1 MNVDQGI
8 FVPAILGII
17 EGATEFLPVS
27 STAHIL
33 LAGHFLGFESPGRV
47 FEVLIQLGAILAI
60 VVVYFQ
66 RLIGLA
72 RDAISRKPGAL
83 RFLLGVF
90 LACLPAGLAGVL
102 LHDFI
107 KTVIYESPIVYCVSL
122 IVGGIVLLY
131 VDQLKLTPKYHDIY
145 NYPPL
150 LCLYIGLFQMLA
162 LIPGV
167 SRSGATI
174 VGSLLLGTD
183 KRSAAEFSFFI
194 AMPLMTAA
202 FLYDLYKSR
211 DFITQELGLA
221 VIVGFAAAFVTAVIA
236 VRFLLDFVSRNGFS
250 LFAYW
255 RIFIGAIGLWG
266 VVLFGSSVVI
276 LAFLP
281 WLDHSPVKSIR
292 YRPDWHKTVMLV
304 FGVVFVTLGYLGTQL
319 PTPAF
324 TIISQVC
331 TLLYFAFFLLMPW
344 WSTMGRF
351 KPVPKRV
358 TFTPH

>member
-1 MNVDQGI
+1 MSVDQGL
-8 FVPAILGII
+8 FVPAILGVI

-33 LAGHFLGFESPGRV
+33 LAGHFLGFNSPGRV

-66 RLIGLA
+66 RLVALA
-72 RDAISRKPGAL
+72 RDALARKPGAL

-90 LACLPAGLAGVL
+90 LACLPAGIAGLL

-107 KTVIYESPIVYCVSL
+107 KTVIYETPILFCVSL

-194 AMPLMTAA
+194 AMPLMAAA
-202 FLYDLYKSR
+202 FGYDLYKSR
-211 DFITQELGLA
+211 EFITAELGLA
-221 VIVGFAAAFVTAVIA
+221 VIIGFVAAFITAFIV
-236 VRFLLDFVSRNGFS
+236 VRVFLDFVSRNGFA

-266 VVLFGSSVVI
+266 IVLFG
-276 LAFLP
+276 
-281 WLDHSPVKSIR
+281 
-292 YRPDWHKTVMLV
+292 
-304 FGVVFVTLGYLGTQL
+304 
-319 PTPAF
+319 
-324 TIISQVC
+324 
-331 TLLYFAFFLLMPW
+331 
-344 WSTMGRF
+344 
-351 KPVPKRV
+351 
-358 TFTPH
+358 